1 MDPGAHNR
9 QVPLSCP
16 TCGSSQFKVSEAE
29 AAPVECARCGRSL
42 TREQLIGENTENIS
56 AHVEEVK
63 AQVTEEVRRDLK
75 DMLRKAFSGDKNIRI
90 G

>member
-1 MDPGAHNR
+1 
-9 QVPLSCP
+9 
-16 TCGSSQFKVSEAE
+16 
-29 AAPVECARCGRSL
+29 L
-42 TREQLIGENTENIS
+42 TREQLLGENTENIS

-90 G
+90 E